1 MLRARVCFW
10 ASVCFWANVC
20 FWARVR
26 LGSGLGFVSGL
37 RQLVLTLL
45 WPAHK
50 TCVALQLV
58 GGWDQGWTDGGG
70 RGCQSCTVRQS
81 RCRTRVEVGGRVRVG
96 VGVRVEV
103 GRVRVG
109 IRVRSGLI
117 VTSVVYVC
125 FIK

>member
-1 MLRARVCFW
+1 MLRAR
-10 ASVCFWANVC
+10 VCFWANVC

-45 WPAHK
+45 WPAHN

-81 RCRTRVEVGGRVRVG
+81 RCRTRVEVGGRVK
-96 VGVRVEV
+96 VGVRSEL
-103 GRVRVG
+103 G
-109 IRVRSGLI
+109 SGLKWGG
-117 VTSVVYVC
+117 SGLGSGSGQG
-125 FIK
+125 